1 MRFTTFA
8 FLLTPSLIAGCS
20 DRSSAVSPT
29 APTPVVTPGPIQV
42 TLRGVVWDS
51 ALRALGGARV
61 EVLDG
66 ASAGTTVVAE
76 RSGAVTLTGVFDS
89 STRFRASHEGH
100 ETLVSTWA
108 GNNGASAWLTF
119 TLRPLATPPP
129 DLAGDYTMT
138 IAASA
143 SCSSLPAESRSRA
156 YRASLKANARP
167 GTADVLGFV
176 VTLESDAVLEW
187 TRRGYVGV
195 AGTYASSWWATGE
208 FAEGPGLVESLGGNQ
223 YVTFRGAASVTLTPA
238 SGQPIALTFNGSIG
252 YLELRAPMTSTNV
265 PPSVVISQEHCES
278 TEHQMVL
285 TRR

>member
-1 MRFTTFA
+1 MRVTTFA

-20 DRSSAVSPT
+20 DRSSAVLPT

-51 ALRALGGARV
+51 ALRGLGGARV

-76 RSGAVTLTGVFDS
+76 RSGAVTLTGAFDS

-119 TLRPLATPPP
+119 TLRPLAPPPP

-138 IAASA
+138 ITASA
-143 SCSSLPAESRSRA
+143 SCSSLPAESRSRT

-187 TRRGYVGV
+187 TRRGYIGV

-208 FAEGPGLVESLGGNQ
+208 AMESPGLVESLGDNR
-223 YVTFRGAASVTLTPA
+223 YVTFRGVATATLNPA
-238 SGQPIALTFNGSIG
+238 TRQPIALTLNGTI
-252 YLELRAPMTSTNV
+252 ELLGLRGPMTSTNV
-265 PPSVVISQEHCES
+265 PPGAVISQESCES
-278 TEHQMVL
+278 NAHRMVL